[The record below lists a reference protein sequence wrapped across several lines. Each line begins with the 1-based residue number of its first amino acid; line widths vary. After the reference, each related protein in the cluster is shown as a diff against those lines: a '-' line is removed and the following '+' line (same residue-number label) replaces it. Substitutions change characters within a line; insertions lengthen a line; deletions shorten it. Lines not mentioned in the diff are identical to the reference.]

1 MKKKIIEIEND
12 CHLAL
17 QLIRKKDSITHE
29 GQITKLLREY
39 AAKVKQENPELWKD
53 LQKSI

>member
-1 MKKKIIEIEND
+1 MKKKIIEIEQE

-17 QLIRKKDSITHE
+17 KLIRTKDGVTHE

-39 AAKVKQENPELWKD
+39 AKKVKSENPKLWEELKENM
-53 LQKSI
+53 